1 MPPARGEL
9 DALGGA
15 FAPPECREHN
25 MMTPMLFQYV
35 VGLCCLRRDPEAVDV
50 IIGDSVAD
58 AAAGIQ
64 RDVDVTITLRE
75 ADGSLWAF
83 KGYEVK
89 RESQPLDVTI
99 VEQLCMKFN
108 DMPSV
113 THRAIVSA
121 SGYTKAAIAKAKT
134 HKVHL
139 YERADWTQ
147 PVSEI
152 IPELERMGLPQH
164 AFRFRTVTL
173 YWRKPAAFLSVSE
186 GPASFRWE
194 RSTPASDDHGNRHPQ
209 FENIGA
215 YVDFVE
221 GASSQILWTF
231 DHIQRHVT
239 PELRAAAD
247 HSDVVETGAHPHAR
261 GGQERRFHVPARGIE
276 ENRSRNNQRKSLL
289 ANSHARARV
298 LCFTRGRERRD
309 IHRCGNRAGH
319 TGRPIHSASV
329 CSGVAA
335 ISVPADHTRGTSQER
350 HQEAFTVACVTM
362 RQKDLP
368 RRDPLRSG
376 PLAAAR

>member
-221 GASSQILWTF
+221 GASSQILWTL

-247 HSDVVETGAHPHAR
+247 HSDVVETPSWEHTHTLEVGRNGVFMSLHGALRKIEAVTISGSLYWQIRTRAPEFFVLREAESGEIFTGAAIAQGTR
-261 GGQERRFHVPARGIE
+261 DDQFIALAFAPGSRQFQFRQITLAERH
-276 ENRSRNNQRKSLL
+276 RNAIRRLSLL
-289 ANSHARARV
+289 HAS
-298 LCFTRGRERRD
+298 
-309 IHRCGNRAGH
+309 
-319 TGRPIHSASV
+319 P
-329 CSGVAA
+329 
-335 ISVPADHTRGTSQER
+335 
-350 HQEAFTVACVTM
+350 
-362 RQKDLP
+362 
-368 RRDPLRSG
+368 
-376 PLAAAR
+376 